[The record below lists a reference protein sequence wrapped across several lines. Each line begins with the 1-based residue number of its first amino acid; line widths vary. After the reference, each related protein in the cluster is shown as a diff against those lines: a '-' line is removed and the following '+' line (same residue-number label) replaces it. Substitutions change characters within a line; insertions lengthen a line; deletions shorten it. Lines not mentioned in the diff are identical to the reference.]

1 MCIDILLV
9 DDHKLFRK
17 GLRRILELESDF
29 RIVGEAGNSVEAMLS
44 LGEVSPDV
52 ILMDINMPGGSGIEA
67 TRRIKTRYPEINILV
82 LTIHD
87 DTEYLFEVVRAGA
100 AGYLLK
106 DVEPLRLCEA
116 IRTVAVGGS
125 VVNPGLG
132 DKLMREFARLSEQPA
147 AAAEFVIHQQQLLLL
162 SPREL
167 EVLHLMAQGYTNLRI
182 ATELFISEKTVKNHV
197 SSILR
202 KLDVKDRTQAVVQGV
217 KLKLVN
223 IR

>member
-17 GLRRILELESDF
+17 GLRRILELESGF
-29 RIVGEAGNSVEAMLS
+29 RIVGEAGNSVDAMSALS
-44 LGEVSPDV
+44 DVYPDV
-52 ILMDINMPGGSGIEA
+52 ILMDINMPEGSGIEA
-67 TRRIKTRYPEINILV
+67 TRRIKKRYPEINILV

-125 VVNPGLG
+125 VVNAGLG

-147 AAAEFVIHQQQLLLL
+147 ATCEVVMERQQLL

-167 EVLHLMAQGYTNLRI
+167 EVLRLMAQGHTNLRI

-223 IR
+223 IN

>member
-1 MCIDILLV
+1 MAIDLVLV

-29 RIVGEAGNSVEAMLS
+29 TVVGEAGNCEEALAV
-44 LGEVSPDV
+44 LRQVTPDV
-52 ILMDINMPGGSGIEA
+52 VLMDINMPGCSGIDT
-67 TRRIKTRYPEINILV
+67 TRHIKSLYPEISILV

-116 IRTVAVGGS
+116 IRTVALGGA

-132 DKLMREFARLSEQPA
+132 DKLVQEFARLVEQPA
-147 AAAEFVIHQQQLLLL
+147 ATVLPSDTNIISA
-162 SPREL
+162 REQ
-167 EVLHLMAQGYTNLRI
+167 EVLQLMARGYTNREI
-182 ATELFISEKTVKNHV
+182 AAQLFISEKTVKNHV
-197 SSILR
+197 SNILR
-202 KLDVKDRTQAVVQGV
+202 KLDVSNRTQAVVKGV
-217 KLKLVN
+217 KLKLVT
-223 IR
+223 IS

>member
-1 MCIDILLV
+1 MCINILIV

-17 GLRRILELESDF
+17 GLRRILELEPDF
-29 RIVGEAGNSVEAMLS
+29 RIVGEAGNSVEAMLA

-52 ILMDINMPGGSGIEA
+52 ILMDINMPGGNGIEA
-67 TRRIKTRYPEINILV
+67 TRRIKARYPEVNILV

-132 DKLMREFARLSEQPA
+132 DKLMKEFARLSEEPA
-147 AAAEFVIHQQQLLLL
+147 ATSAPAVATQQLL

-167 EVLHLMAQGYTNLRI
+167 EVLNLMAQGYSNLRI

-217 KLKLVN
+217 KLKLVS
-223 IR
+223 IK

>member
-17 GLRRILELESDF
+17 GLRRILELEPDF
-29 RIVGEAGNSVEAMLS
+29 RIVGEAGNSVEAMS
-44 LGEVSPDV
+44 ALGEVNPNV

-125 VVNPGLG
+125 VVNAGLG
-132 DKLMREFARLSEQPA
+132 DKLMREFARLSQQPA
-147 AAAEFVIHQQQLLLL
+147 ATSEFAIQQQRLL
-162 SPREL
+162 SPREM
-167 EVLHLMAQGYTNLRI
+167 EVLHLMAQGHTNMRI

-223 IR
+223 IN

>member
-29 RIVGEAGNSVEAMLS
+29 RIVGEAGNSVDAMSALS
-44 LGEVSPDV
+44 EVYPDV
-52 ILMDINMPGGSGIEA
+52 ILMDINMPEGSGIEA
-67 TRRIKTRYPEINILV
+67 TRRIKKRYPEINILV

-125 VVNPGLG
+125 VVNAGLG

-147 AAAEFVIHQQQLLLL
+147 ATCEVVMERQQLL

-167 EVLHLMAQGYTNLRI
+167 EVLRLIAQGHTNLRI

-223 IR
+223 IN

>member
-29 RIVGEAGNSVEAMLS
+29 RIVGEAGNSVDAMSALS
-44 LGEVSPDV
+44 DVYPDV
-52 ILMDINMPGGSGIEA
+52 ILMDINMPEGSGIEA
-67 TRRIKTRYPEINILV
+67 TRRIKKRYPEINILV

-125 VVNPGLG
+125 VVNAGLG

-147 AAAEFVIHQQQLLLL
+147 ATCEVVMERQQLL

-167 EVLHLMAQGYTNLRI
+167 EVLRLMAQGHTNLRI

-223 IR
+223 IN

>member
-1 MCIDILLV
+1 MCIDLLLV
-9 DDHKLFRK
+9 DDHKLFRE
-17 GLRRILELESDF
+17 GLHRILELEPDF
-29 RIVGEAGNSVEAMLS
+29 RIVGEAGNSVEAMLI
-44 LGEVSPDV
+44 LGEINPDV

-67 TRRIKTRYPEINILV
+67 TRHIKSRYPYVNILA

-100 AGYLLK
+100 NGYLLK
-106 DVEPLRLCEA
+106 DVEPLKLCEA
-116 IRTVAVGGS
+116 IRTVAVGGA
-125 VVNPGLG
+125 VVNAGLG
-132 DKLMREFARLSEQPA
+132 DQLVKEFARLSEQPTA
-147 AAAEFVIHQQQLLLL
+147 NELVTDQQIL

-167 EVLHLMAQGYTNLRI
+167 EVLRLMAQGYTNLRI

-202 KLDVKDRTQAVVQGV
+202 KLGAKDRTQAVVQGV

-223 IR
+223 IG